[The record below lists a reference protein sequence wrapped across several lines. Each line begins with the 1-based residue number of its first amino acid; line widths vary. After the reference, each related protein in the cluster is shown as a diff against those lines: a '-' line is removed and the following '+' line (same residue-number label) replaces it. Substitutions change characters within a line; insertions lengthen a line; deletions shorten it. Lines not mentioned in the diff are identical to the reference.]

1 MNEFKYAGFWKRFLA
16 HLIDQ
21 ILLGFVSL
29 VIIIPVFFAFGF
41 GIFSQFKNHGETDF
55 ESVSFQ
61 ANNYQD
67 LSIAEISV
75 VLFTILFIAILSII
89 INWLYYALMESSSRQ
104 ATIGKS
110 ILNLK
115 VTDLLGNRISF
126 GKATGRY
133 FAKILSGLVFGIGYI
148 IMVFSPRKQTLH
160 DMLSGCIVINS
171 NYYELQKILNEN
183 QTKGN
188 SPAEI

>member
-21 ILLGFVSL
+21 ILIGFVSL

-41 GIFSQFKNHGETDF
+41 GVFSQFKNQGGADF
-55 ESVSFQ
+55 ENVSFQ
-61 ANNYQD
+61 SNHYQD

-75 VLFTILFIAILSII
+75 VVFTILFITALSIV
-89 INWLYYALMESSSRQ
+89 INWLYYALMESSARQ

-110 ILNLK
+110 TLNLK
-115 VTDLLGNRISF
+115 VTDLTGNRISF
-126 GKATGRY
+126 GRATGRY

-160 DMLSGCIVINS
+160 DMLSGCIVIDS
-171 NYYELQKILNEN
+171 NYYELQKILSEN
-183 QTKGN
+183 QTKENTGN
-188 SPAEI
+188 RI